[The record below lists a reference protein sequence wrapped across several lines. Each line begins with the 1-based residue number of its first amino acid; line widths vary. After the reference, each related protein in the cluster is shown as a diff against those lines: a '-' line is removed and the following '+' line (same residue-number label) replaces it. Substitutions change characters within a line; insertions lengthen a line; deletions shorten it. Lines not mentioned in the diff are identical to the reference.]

1 VRRQRDRDLEGKDL
15 SGGVMGGREV
25 ESINRSRPTSK
36 EAEQW
41 YYTSYQLGACT
52 DIRLFV
58 VPSSCGRW
66 ISRQ

>member
-1 VRRQRDRDLEGKDL
+1 MRRQRDRDLEGKDL

-41 YYTSYQLGACT
+41 YYLDKGK
-52 DIRLFV
+52 DLI
-58 VPSSCGRW
+58 
-66 ISRQ
+66 